1 MARSSDAPFPLSLV
15 RDKSFQV
22 RQIRRVALL
31 AAFFVV
37 QSTLLLGAF
46 HHELLGRLVAG
57 NAPLLFASE
66 DIGSLAARVPSV
78 GDVMGRWLAIMLGLN
93 ALVTVAIG
101 TWIVR
106 RLGSPIL
113 AMRRVLDEI
122 GDGNLEVRLRA
133 GDAEEF
139 DELAVAL
146 NRALASV
153 QAHVADARAAT
164 AVLDAVGDQ
173 PLPDARELR
182 GALERCRERLDWFD
196 GSARAPAGAA
206 GEGAPDGAPGSI
218 GAGRERR
225 RARRAAGC
233 RSWRRLRRGGP
244 DAVRPRRVR
253 LRGRGCAPR
262 GRPRRGGAPRS
273 RRRPPRPRAASRPSC
288 RAPTSVVRRPTT
300 PPRWS

>member
-15 RDKSFQV
+15 RDRSFQM
-22 RQIRRVALL
+22 RQVRRVALL
-31 AAFFVV
+31 ALLFTV

-66 DIGSLAARVPSV
+66 DIGSLAARVP
-78 GDVMGRWLAIMLGLN
+78 GTGEAMGRWLAIMLGLN
-93 ALVTVAIG
+93 ALVTIGIG

-122 GDGNLEVRLRA
+122 GDGNLEVRLRE
-133 GDAEEF
+133 GDASEF
-139 DELAVAL
+139 EELAGAL

-164 AVLDAVGDQ
+164 SVLDPVADQ

-182 GALERCRERLDWFD
+182 AALERCRERLDWFD
-196 GSARAPAGAA
+196 GTAGAGSGGAADVAGSSAGAA
-206 GEGAPDGAPGSI
+206 NDAAHGSGAV
-218 GAGRERR
+218 
-225 RARRAAGC
+225 
-233 RSWRRLRRGGP
+233 GG
-244 DAVRPRRVR
+244 DA
-253 LRGRGCAPR
+253 
-262 GRPRRGGAPRS
+262 GGA
-273 RRRPPRPRAASRPSC
+273 
-288 RAPTSVVRRPTT
+288 
-300 PPRWS
+300 